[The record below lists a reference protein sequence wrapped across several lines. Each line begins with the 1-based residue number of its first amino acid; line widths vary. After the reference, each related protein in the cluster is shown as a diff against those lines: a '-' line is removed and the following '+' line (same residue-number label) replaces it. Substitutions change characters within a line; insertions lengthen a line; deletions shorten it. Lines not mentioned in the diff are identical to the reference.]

1 MPEEDQEQIIQND
14 GPSFEFEEE
23 GDPQRRL
30 TIDELYDHAGFK
42 LTSFNNS
49 LASGVALFMF
59 GVLIMY
65 VQLVS
70 QYMLCKEEMTDVE
83 VVAMKIIAILGFII
97 GKNDFGKILLFPIV
111 LESTWKANRFHLESL
126 KHKRIIDVGLFHN

>member
-23 GDPQRRL
+23 GDPQRKL

-70 QYMLCKEEMTDVE
+70 QYMLCENQMTDIE

-97 GKNDFGKILLFPIV
+97 GTNGFGRIFYFQLYYKVLGIQIV
-111 LESTWKANRFHLESL
+111 FIS
-126 KHKRIIDVGLFHN
+126 FHN